1 MNLRIL
7 NCLDTEE
14 GSLGVLGLISG
25 TEGDIVFLE
34 NDMLFG
40 LFKRLEF
47 SLSFEFVLI
56 NQSPAHSKMPA
67 FLSVSRVSCTER
79 ALWHDIY
86 CRFIFHG
93 PTVWWLLV
101 LLSAISLGCF
111 SEISLTLF
119 KSSNSLKP
127 SGIFFFRLSDYL
139 EKASVFHYP
148 FGLIIILSVS
158 CLQTML
164 CKYV

>member
-67 FLSVSRVSCTER
+67 FLSVSRVRPVSCTE
-79 ALWHDIY
+79 
-86 CRFIFHG
+86 F
-93 PTVWWLLV
+93 
-101 LLSAISLGCF
+101 
-111 SEISLTLF
+111 
-119 KSSNSLKP
+119 
-127 SGIFFFRLSDYL
+127 
-139 EKASVFHYP
+139 
-148 FGLIIILSVS
+148 
-158 CLQTML
+158 LQTCTL
-164 CKYV
+164 ARYILPFYISWAHCVVATSFA